1 MDIKKTITYTIVIL
15 WLIAGLLDLKD
26 EINSKHI
33 LLMIANM
40 AFFIEGRVPEHL
52 PESILGS
59 FTIKD
64 LRILQEN

>member
-1 MDIKKTITYTIVIL
+1 
-15 WLIAGLLDLKD
+15 
-26 EINSKHI
+26 
-33 LLMIANM
+33 M

>member
-1 MDIKKTITYTIVIL
+1 MDIKKTITYIIVIL

-40 AFFIEGRVPEHL
+40 AFFIEAF
-52 PESILGS
+52 I
-59 FTIKD
+59 
-64 LRILQEN
+64 

>member
-1 MDIKKTITYTIVIL
+1 MAIRERILRAYISTINPTHESVLNNAVI
-15 WLIAGLLDLKD
+15 D
-26 EINSKHI
+26 
-33 LLMIANM
+33 M